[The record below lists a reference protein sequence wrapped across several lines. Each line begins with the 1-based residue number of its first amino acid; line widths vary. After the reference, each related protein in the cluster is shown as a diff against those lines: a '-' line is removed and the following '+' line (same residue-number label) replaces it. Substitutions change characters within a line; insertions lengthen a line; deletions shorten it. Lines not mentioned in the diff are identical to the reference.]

1 MATWFGRRLHHRES
15 PPIGCTSRL
24 KKLKAIIP
32 FLDDG
37 LEFYSV
43 WLGRH
48 HPFGFPRTATKLIRT
63 TTRAAHS
70 AVFAEIVRPF
80 VMATWNI
87 LIATEDSRMKVW
99 GAISQ
104 INSYRQ

>member
-1 MATWFGRRLHHRES
+1 
-15 PPIGCTSRL
+15 
-24 KKLKAIIP
+24 
-32 FLDDG
+32 LDDG

-48 HPFGFPRTATKLIRT
+48 HPLGFPRTATKLIRT

-80 VMATWNI
+80 VMATWSI
-87 LIATEDSRMKVW
+87 FIATEDSRMKVP
-99 GAISQ
+99 GQSVKLIVIGNR
-104 INSYRQ
+104 INGTYRRKLLEGIFDA